1 MVKKLLF
8 LVLASLSVGIPCVA
22 QESSWFKRNNVL
34 DHVDVAFTVGSPGLG
49 FEISAPATRWANVRA
64 GMDGIP
70 AFHLPM
76 DFQVATYTDGK
87 VNDNFNKI
95 KDLVYKMTGEE
106 MREEVR
112 MIGKPKMLNFKF
124 LVDVFPF
131 QENRHRHFTAG
142 FYLGSSKIGTALN
155 DIDETSSLVAMN
167 IYNRFYDRLKDYPY
181 DEEPIFGDVYLSPE
195 TYEELMSYG
204 HMGIHIGDFKDGTP
218 YYMTPAKNGTVSAKM
233 FANAFKPYLGFGYS
247 GAVDKQKRLNV
258 GVEAGVLLWGGVPNV
273 VLHDGISMTKDLV
286 NVRGRVRSYLNF
298 IKALPVYPCVSFKIS
313 YNIL

>member
-1 MVKKLLF
+1 
-8 LVLASLSVGIPCVA
+8 
-22 QESSWFKRNNVL
+22 
-34 DHVDVAFTVGSPGLG
+34 
-49 FEISAPATRWANVRA
+49 
-64 GMDGIP
+64 
-70 AFHLPM
+70 
-76 DFQVATYTDGK
+76 
-87 VNDNFNKI
+87 
-95 KDLVYKMTGEE
+95 MTGEE

-131 QENRHRHFTAG
+131 QENRHWHFTAG

-218 YYMTPAKNGTVSAKM
+218 YYMTPAKRHCQCQDVC
-233 FANAFKPYLGFGYS
+233 
-247 GAVDKQKRLNV
+247 Q
-258 GVEAGVLLWGGVPNV
+258 
-273 VLHDGISMTKDLV
+273 
-286 NVRGRVRSYLNF
+286 
-298 IKALPVYPCVSFKIS
+298 CVSSLIS
-313 YNIL
+313 DSAIQVLSTSKRGSMSVLKRVSCCGEASLMLCSTTGLA

>member
-1 MVKKLLF
+1 M
-8 LVLASLSVGIPCVA
+8 
-22 QESSWFKRNNVL
+22 
-34 DHVDVAFTVGSPGLG
+34 
-49 FEISAPATRWANVRA
+49 
-64 GMDGIP
+64 
-70 AFHLPM
+70 
-76 DFQVATYTDGK
+76 
-87 VNDNFNKI
+87 
-95 KDLVYKMTGEE
+95 
-106 MREEVR
+106 
-112 MIGKPKMLNFKF
+112 
-124 LVDVFPF
+124 
-131 QENRHRHFTAG
+131 
-142 FYLGSSKIGTALN
+142 
-155 DIDETSSLVAMN
+155 LVAMN